1 MKPMIKTYLM
11 DEDGQAFFGYGP
23 MLLLKE
29 VERTGSLNQAAKNM
43 GMAYSKAFS
52 MVKRAEKAAGFP
64 MLERS
69 IGGAGG
75 GGSSV
80 TAQGLELMGQY
91 ERYREACC
99 READRLYEEMFGT
112 GE

>member
-1 MKPMIKTYLM
+1 MKPMIKTYLL

-23 MLLLKE
+23 MLLLQE
-29 VERTGSLNQAAKNM
+29 VQRTGSLNQAAKNM

-52 MVKRAEKAAGFP
+52 MIKRAEKAAGFP

-80 TAQGLELMGQY
+80 TAQGLELMNQY

-99 READRLYEEMFGT
+99 EEANRLYEEMFGKV
-112 GE
+112 E